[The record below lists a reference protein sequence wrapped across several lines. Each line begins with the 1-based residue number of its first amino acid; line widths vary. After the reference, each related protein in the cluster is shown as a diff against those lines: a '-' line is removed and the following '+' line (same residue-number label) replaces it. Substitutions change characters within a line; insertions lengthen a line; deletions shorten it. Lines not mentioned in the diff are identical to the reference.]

1 MWKGRFQKETS
12 DLVKRYGESVSFDWR
27 LYAQD
32 IRGSMAQAD
41 GLLRAGILT
50 TAECRQ
56 IKSGL
61 REIEKE
67 IQAVRKSAK

>member
-32 IRGSMAQAD
+32 IRGSMAQAEA
-41 GLLRAGILT
+41 LQRATLGTLT
-50 TAECRQ
+50 GHHPVQ
-56 IKSGL
+56 
-61 REIEKE
+61 
-67 IQAVRKSAK
+67 